1 MSCWRWC
8 WCGSH
13 DGGRRAGAHLAGA
26 RWRDADGVTVA
37 DVWATS
43 ERSVFVM
50 RAGAWKTAAREPM
63 AARGAA

>member
-1 MSCWRWC
+1 V
-8 WCGSH
+8 
-13 DGGRRAGAHLAGA
+13 HLAGA

-50 RAGAWKTAAREPM
+50 RAVMRAGAWKTVAQAPM